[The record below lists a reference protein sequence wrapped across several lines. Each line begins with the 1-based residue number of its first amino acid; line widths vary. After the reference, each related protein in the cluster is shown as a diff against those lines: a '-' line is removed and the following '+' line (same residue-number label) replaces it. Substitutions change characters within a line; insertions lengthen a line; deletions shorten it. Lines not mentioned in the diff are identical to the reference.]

1 MRRFTL
7 LLLCSTLLVTTIG
20 FSSISF
26 AKQTDDT
33 YTLVNNDSIQINN
46 AVNLYHQN
54 KLKTAKSL
62 FVEIL
67 KADKKSL
74 DSLVY
79 LTRINAKQKNFDDAE
94 DHIKAALKLAPNNA
108 YVENLS
114 GKIYGAIAQRAS
126 IFSAL
131 GYAKKCLKGFRK
143 AVELA
148 PENIEYQ
155 QMLISYYIGAPS
167 IAGGD
172 EKLAMQ
178 HAKAI
183 NKLDKKQGYIAIGE
197 VLLAQE
203 NNEALAQHLAKTPTN
218 IQNDAKVLLSK
229 GFIYQKQKDYPQ
241 ALTQFQ
247 HAADNAI
254 ETDEDSVQIKYQ
266 ALYQLGKTSDIGKQ
280 QLTQGIAA
288 LTQFI
293 EQAPSGNQLASKE
306 WAQFR
311 LANLIAQQGD
321 KNKAKSLYQLV
332 AKNTKDENLKDK
344 VEDLL

>member
-7 LLLCSTLLVTTIG
+7 LLLCSTLLFSAIG
-20 FSSISF
+20 FFNKSF

-33 YTLVNNDSIQINN
+33 YTLVNHDSIQINN

-79 LTRINAKQKNFDDAE
+79 LTRINAEQKNFDDAE

-108 YVENLS
+108 YVQNLS
-114 GKIYGAIAQRAS
+114 GKVYGAIAQRAS

-143 AVELA
+143 AVELSHD
-148 PENIEYQ
+148 NIEYQ

-172 EKLAMQ
+172 EELAMQ
-178 HAKAI
+178 HAQAI
-183 NKLDKKQGYIAIGE
+183 NKLDKRQGYIAIGE

-203 NNEALAQHLAKTPTN
+203 NTKALAQHLTNTPAN
-218 IQNDAKVLLSK
+218 IQNDAEVLLGK

-241 ALTQFQ
+241 ALAYFQ
-247 HAADNAI
+247 RAADNAI
-254 ETDEDSVQIKYQ
+254 NSDEETLTIKYQ
-266 ALYQLGKTSDIGKQ
+266 ALYQLGKTSDISKQ
-280 QLTQGIAA
+280 QLPQDIAA

-293 EQAPSGNQLASKE
+293 DKAPSGDQLASKE

-311 LANLIAQQGD
+311 LANLIAEQGD
-321 KNKAKSLYQLV
+321 KSKAKSLYQLI
-332 AKNTKDENLKDK
+332 AKNTKDEDLKDK